1 MGAAS
6 RGFAVVILLQAA
18 EALMPGAIQQQS
30 AVLSSRTGSVQ
41 MAGAAAL
48 AKKTVVVEKVRENMD
63 DAQLMFRIRSEGI
76 QPNQLNLFRQSLPED
91 IKLQCVKNTLVKV
104 ASRPDDSHAGYER
117 FNPADTAAVDEMLQY
132 SNYWFFVPEERM
144 RESVKIFD
152 DWVNDNKLKDKDG
165 EARAI
170 IGGFFDGQVL
180 DSKGVVA
187 VSKLPTKQELMQQT
201 AVSLKLVPTKLARSL
216 KAAGAERLAKGLK
229 QASAQKLSV
238 AVKLASEK
246 MD

>member
-1 MGAAS
+1 MG
-6 RGFAVVILLQAA
+6 FC
-18 EALMPGAIQQQS
+18 
-30 AVLSSRTGSVQ
+30 
-41 MAGAAAL
+41 
-48 AKKTVVVEKVRENMD
+48 
-63 DAQLMFRIRSEGI
+63 IRSEGI

-132 SNYWFFVPEERM
+132 SNYWLFVPEERM
-144 RESVKIFD
+144 RESVKIFN

-165 EARAI
+165 
-170 IGGFFDGQVL
+170 QVL

-187 VSKLPTKQELMQQT
+187 ISKLPTKQELMPQA

-229 QASAQKLSV
+229 QASAQK
-238 AVKLASEK
+238 
-246 MD
+246 